1 MEGYFA
7 EAEPNY
13 YHDYFFSLGLL
24 SFEHIEEIP
33 YIVEELGITSFK
45 WYKNYKDVA
54 PEKFGTDSEM
64 HDDWADAFIQAL
76 AAQDVPTTLGHHSE
90 NMEITSALGD
100 NPYLDSA
107 VDEDQEY
114 RDYDVLVDQ
123 FPDYAETQSMTASG
137 SLARQHD
144 YDDSFYAVH
153 ISAGRTADEL
163 AMLHDA
169 GWDITG
175 ETCTHYLTLTAEECD
190 ERHNVN
196 PPVRSKEDQETLW
209 EARRRRHDLLY
220 RHRPLREPA
229 RRQGRR
235 GRARQPPRL
244 PLDGDDAPADPLGGV
259 NEGRISLERA
269 VEVTSTNTAKAFD
282 IYPKKGSV
290 QVGTDA
296 DLTVVDLDETK
307 TVTPELL
314 RSGADYSPYEGARGD
329 RVADA
334 HGRSRSGRLRGGARS
349 SASRG
354 TEPTS
359 IAQSDCG
366 DRTRG
371 PDAVQNHATTTHRP
385 ENDRTQHSNGN
396 GTNSTHRPRR
406 CRDTGE
412 TLMSRDAA
420 TDGGTASDDASAD
433 DDSPPAPRR
442 RDRDRGRVD
451 DLDRDGRTPTRGLRR
466 GRDQGRTPG
475 DRRPP
480 APLRSP
486 ERRRRALV
494 EVPRSQQAV
503 GDPRHLHRGG
513 ESRLRGPRRRGRRA
527 HRELPPG
534 HLRAVGTRL

>member
-1 MEGYFA
+1 VIDAEGKYVLPGAIDPHTHHGIYRGLEADAETESRSDLVGGVTTIGNYFRRGGSYEEIMEGYFA

-209 EARRRRHDLLY
+209 KRVADGTISCIGTDHCANLRDDKVGEDVPDSLPGFPSTATMLPLILSEGQRGTHLART
-220 RHRPLREPA
+220 
-229 RRQGRR
+229 R
-235 GRARQPPRL
+235 GR
-244 PLDGDDAPADPLGGV
+244 GDFHEHRESV
-259 NEGRISLERA
+259 RYISEER
-269 VEVTSTNTAKAFD
+269 
-282 IYPKKGSV
+282 
-290 QVGTDA
+290 
-296 DLTVVDLDETK
+296 
-307 TVTPELL
+307 L
-314 RSGADYSPYEGARGD
+314 RSGRNRCGPDGRRPRRDEDGDPGAAPQRCGLLPVRGARGD

-334 HGRSRSGRLRGGARS
+334 HGRSRSGRLRGGRDRRRVGVRNPHRS
-349 SASRG
+349 PNL
-354 TEPTS
+354 T
-359 IAQSDCG
+359 
-366 DRTRG
+366 
-371 PDAVQNHATTTHRP
+371 
-385 ENDRTQHSNGN
+385 
-396 GTNSTHRPRR
+396 
-406 CRDTGE
+406 
-412 TLMSRDAA
+412 AA
-420 TDGGTASDDASAD
+420 TG
-433 DDSPPAPRR
+433 
-442 RDRDRGRVD
+442 RGD
-451 DLDRDGRTPTRGLRR
+451 QTQSRTT
-466 GRDQGRTPG
+466 
-475 DRRPP
+475 RRPHT
-480 APLRSP
+480 
-486 ERRRRALV
+486 
-494 EVPRSQQAV
+494 
-503 GDPRHLHRGG
+503 DPK
-513 ESRLRGPRRRGRRA
+513 
-527 HRELPPG
+527 
-534 HLRAVGTRL
+534 